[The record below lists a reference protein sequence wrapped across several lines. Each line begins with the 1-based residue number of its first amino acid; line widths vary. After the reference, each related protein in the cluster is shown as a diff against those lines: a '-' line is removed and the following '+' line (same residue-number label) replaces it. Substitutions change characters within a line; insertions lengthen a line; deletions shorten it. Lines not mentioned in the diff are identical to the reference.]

1 LAAALLHWSPDP
13 ISRRPQINGRSS
25 RSSLPVAG
33 MRNSPELVEVDST
46 RLEEVLRRVE
56 QSLDETDSALVRAV
70 FQSYAYV
77 AELVEDRNTSIRRLR
92 QLFFGSSTETTEAVV
107 GRKTEK
113 PEATPS
119 RDAGG
124 DTALAAGEGN
134 TEEPGVAAASKG
146 HGRNGAE
153 AYRGATRIEVTHP
166 SLTAGDACPACGRGT
181 VYDKTPGVLVRIT
194 GQPPLAAKIYA
205 LQKLR
210 CHLCGQV
217 FTAPAPEEAGDAKYD
232 ATAGSM
238 IGLLKYGSGLPFNR
252 LDGLQ
257 GNLDVPLPASTQW
270 EIVQGVAAVLA
281 PAFAELIRQAAQGD
295 VLHNDD
301 TTVKILELMGD
312 RGRPETSDGVTAD
325 VDVAESRRGLYTS
338 GVVALL
344 DGRRV
349 ALFFSGRRHA
359 GENLA
364 QVLKHRGESLPPP
377 IQMCDALSRNLPG
390 ELQTILGHCLAHAR
404 RRFVDVYDRFP
415 EPCRHLLESLAVV
428 YRNDAV
434 ARERGLSPEA
444 RLQFHQD
451 ASRPTM
457 QDLHDW
463 LTRQLAEKRAEPN
476 SALGDAIGYTL
487 KHWDRLT
494 LFLRQAGAPLDN
506 NVCERALKKAIL
518 HRKNALFY
526 KTQNG
531 ARVGD
536 LFMSLI
542 YTCQLNQ
549 ANPFDYLTQLQRHAE
564 AFAACPRLWMPWN
577 YRDAMARALT
587 VRAVPYQSISL

>member
-1 LAAALLHWSPDP
+1 
-13 ISRRPQINGRSS
+13 
-25 RSSLPVAG
+25 
-33 MRNSPELVEVDST
+33 MRNAPELVEVDGT

-56 QSLDETDSALVRAV
+56 QSLDAEDSALVRAV
-70 FQSYAYV
+70 FESYAYV
-77 AELVEDRNTSIRRLR
+77 ADLVDDKDASIRRLR
-92 QLFFGSSTETTEAVV
+92 QLFFGGRTETTAAVV
-107 GRKTEK
+107 GPKAGT
-113 PEATPS
+113 PEAAPP
-119 RDAGG
+119 RDALAETGPGAGDGG
-124 DTALAAGEGN
+124 GSD
-134 TEEPGVAAASKG
+134 AAAAPRG
-146 HGRNGAE
+146 HGRNGAG
-153 AYRGATRIEVTHP
+153 AYRGAARVDVPHP
-166 SLTAGDACPACGRGT
+166 SLRSGDACPACSQGT
-181 VYDKTPGVLVRIT
+181 VYDKAPGVLVRIT
-194 GQPPLAAKIYA
+194 GQPPLAATVYS

-210 CHLCGQV
+210 CHLCGRV
-217 FTAPAPEEAGDAKYD
+217 FTAAAPEEAGGKKYD

-257 GNLDVPLPASTQW
+257 GGLGVPLPASTQW
-270 EIVQGVAAVLA
+270 DVVQAVAADLA
-281 PAFAELIRQAAQGD
+281 PAFDELVRQAAQGE

-312 RGRPETSDGVTAD
+312 RARREAPADAAGDASGSD
-325 VDVAESRRGLYTS
+325 ERRGLYTS
-338 GVVALL
+338 GVVALS

-364 QVLKHRGESLPPP
+364 RVLAHRAGQLPPP

-390 ELQTILGHCLAHAR
+390 ELQTILAHCLAHAR

-415 EPCRHLLESLAVV
+415 EPCRHLLEALAVV

-434 ARERGLSPEA
+434 ARERRLSPEV
-444 RLQFHQD
+444 RLQFHQE

-457 QDLHDW
+457 QALHDW
-463 LTRQLAEKRAEPN
+463 LARQLEEKRAEPN
-476 SALGDAIGYTL
+476 SALGGAITYML
-487 KHWDRLT
+487 KHWDPLT

-531 ARVGD
+531 AGVGD

-549 ANPFDYLTQLQRHAE
+549 ANPFDYLTQLQQHVE
-564 AFAACPRLWMPWN
+564 AVAACPGSWMPWN
-577 YRDAMARALT
+577 YRETLACFLPDP
-587 VRAVPYQSISL
+587 VRR

>member
-1 LAAALLHWSPDP
+1 
-13 ISRRPQINGRSS
+13 
-25 RSSLPVAG
+25 
-33 MRNSPELVEVDST
+33 MRNALELVDVDSD

-56 QSLDETDSALVRAV
+56 RSLDEKDAALIRAV
-70 FQSYAYV
+70 FESYTYV
-77 AELVEDRNTSIRRLR
+77 TELVEDKNTTIRRLR
-92 QLFFGSSTETTEAVV
+92 QLFFGSRTEKTEAVV
-107 GRKTEK
+107 GPKTGTSDGAASSD
-113 PEATPS
+113 AT
-119 RDAGG
+119 AG
-124 DTALAAGEGN
+124 TELAAGAG
-134 TEEPGVAAASKG
+134 TPDASDATTTSKG

-153 AYRGATRIEVTHP
+153 AYRGAVRIDVAHP
-166 SLTAGDACPACGRGT
+166 SLAAGDACPACGQGT
-181 VYDKTPGVLVRIT
+181 VYDRVPGVLVRIT
-194 GQPPLAAKIYA
+194 GQPPLAATVYQ

-217 FTAPAPEEAGDAKYD
+217 FTADAPEEAGPRKYD

-257 GNLDVPLPASTQW
+257 GDLGVPLPASTQW
-270 EIVQGVAAVLA
+270 DVVEAVAASLA
-281 PAFAELIRQAAQGD
+281 PAFDELIRQAAQGE

-301 TTVKILELMGD
+301 TTVKILELMGERARQEALAD
-312 RGRPETSDGVTAD
+312 AAPDASDSD
-325 VDVAESRRGLYTS
+325 ERRGLYTS
-338 GVVALL
+338 GVVALR

-364 QVLKHRGESLPPP
+364 QVLKHRADELPPP

-390 ELQTILGHCLAHAR
+390 ELQTIVANCLAHAR
-404 RRFVDVYDRFP
+404 RQFVDVYDRFP

-428 YRNDAV
+428 YRNDAE
-434 ARERGLSPEA
+434 ARGRRLSPEA
-444 RLQFHQD
+444 RLRSHQE
-451 ASRPTM
+451 ASGPTM
-457 QDLHDW
+457 QDLHGW
-463 LTRQLAEKRAEPN
+463 LTGQLAERRAESN
-476 SALGDAIGYTL
+476 SALGGAIGYML
-487 KHWDRLT
+487 RHWDRLT

-518 HRKNALFY
+518 HRKNSLFY
-526 KTQNG
+526 KTRNG

-549 ANPFDYLTQLQRHAE
+549 ANPFDYLTQLQRHAD
-564 AFAACPRLWMPWN
+564 AIAASPQLWMPWN
-577 YRDAMARALT
+577 YRDAEAL
-587 VRAVPYQSISL
+587 